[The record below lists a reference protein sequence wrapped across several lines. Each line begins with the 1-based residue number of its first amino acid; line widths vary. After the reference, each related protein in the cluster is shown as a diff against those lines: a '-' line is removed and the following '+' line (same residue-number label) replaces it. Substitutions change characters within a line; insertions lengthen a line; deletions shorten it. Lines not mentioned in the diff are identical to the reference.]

1 MFDVG
6 LQSGCVDS
14 CWRRPLMN
22 WMSIV
27 KVGLLCQMTTC
38 LLRDDPELQMDVL
51 RSDSRSARPIMGRE
65 DDFEAA
71 GFEGLSSRSFSLG
84 LLRWLANGVWM
95 PFEIKSEV

>member
-6 LQSGCVDS
+6 QQSGCVDS
-14 CWRRPLMN
+14 CWRRLLTS
-22 WMSIV
+22 WTSIV

-38 LLRDDPELQMDVL
+38 LLRDDLEPQMDVL

-65 DDFEAA
+65 DDFETA

-84 LLRWLANGVWM
+84 LLSCLANGV
-95 PFEIKSEV
+95 